1 MVESL
6 TFNTYLDRYL
16 LVGTAVGPDRVG
28 ESASGIYY
36 STSDDLIHWTERRLI
51 MEVES
56 RQTYRCGDPD
66 PVAYPSVLDP
76 DSTSRNFETTGKRAY
91 LYFTRSDYESCREN
105 LDRDL
110 VRVPIE
116 FSK

>member
-1 MVESL
+1 
-6 TFNTYLDRYL
+6 
-16 LVGTAVGPDRVG
+16 
-28 ESASGIYY
+28 
-36 STSDDLIHWTERRLI
+36 

-56 RQTYRCGDPD
+56 RHTHRCGDPD

-76 DSTSRNFETTGKRAY
+76 GSSSRNFETTGRDAF
-91 LYFTRSDYESCREN
+91 LYFTRFNYEDCKET

>member
-6 TFNTYLDRYL
+6 TFNTYLDKYL
-16 LVGTAVGPDRVG
+16 LVGTASGPGRPG
-28 ESASGIYY
+28 EMASGIYY
-36 STSDDLIHWTERRLI
+36 STSEDLIHWTPRRLI

-56 RQTYRCGDPD
+56 RHTYRCGDPN

-76 DSTSRNFETTGKRAY
+76 DSTSRNFETTGKEAY
-91 LYFTRSDYESCREN
+91 LYFTRSNYQSCRET

-110 VRVPIE
+110 VRIPIE

>member
-6 TFNTYLDRYL
+6 TFNTHFDKFL
-16 LVGTAVGPDRVG
+16 LVGTVLERNREGNTV
-28 ESASGIYY
+28 SGIYY
-36 STSDDLIHWTERRLI
+36 STSDDLIDWTPRKLI
-51 MEVES
+51 VEVES
-56 RQTYRCGDPD
+56 TQTHRCGDPN

-91 LYFTRSDYESCREN
+91 LYLTRFNYESCRETM
-105 LDRDL
+105 DRDL

-116 FSK
+116 FPG